1 MHHPK
6 RKYDVPIWEWT
17 DECAEAHEKRTKF
30 IREYMNR
37 LTFED
42 SMLENVKL
50 CISYGEHKCQP
61 DIIPTQE
68 FVLLTQRLAPARLK
82 YIVFDTETTG
92 TSKEDVI
99 IQLGYIAYD
108 EYFNEVSTYE
118 KILKSN
124 RKSNIFALRIH
135 GISDKKVSTSP
146 YTLHEELEKF
156 LQLLTELKTN
166 GGILVA
172 HNASFDM
179 RMLKQSVNYCR
190 IPWNDDVKA
199 FCTMLALKKR
209 SESERGVNCKNEQV
223 YEYLGGKKLGKM
235 HSALVDATATA
246 YIYRCGVDRKWWV

>member
-6 RKYDVPIWEWT
+6 RKYNVPIWEWT
-17 DECAEAHEKRTKF
+17 NECAEAHEKRTKC

-37 LTFED
+37 KTFED
-42 SMLENVKL
+42 HMLENIKL
-50 CISYGEHKCQP
+50 CISYGEHTCQP
-61 DIIPTQE
+61 DILPTQE
-68 FVLLTQRLAPARLK
+68 FVLLTQRLVSARLK

-108 EYFNEVSTYE
+108 EYFHEIFTYE
-118 KILKSN
+118 KILKSDST
-124 RKSNIFALRIH
+124 SNKMALRIH
-135 GISDKKVSTSP
+135 GISDHKVATSP
-146 YTLHEELEKF
+146 YTLHEELQTF
-156 LQLLTELKTN
+156 LLVLQTLKKNKGT
-166 GGILVA
+166 LVA
-172 HNASFDM
+172 HNASFDT

-190 IPWNDDVKA
+190 LSWNDDVKA

-223 YEYLGGKKLGKM
+223 YQYLGGTKLGNM

-246 YIYRCGVDRKWWV
+246 YIYRCGVDRNWW